1 MERARGVCDK
11 LGLVFGHV
19 KRKNKK
25 CTLLST
31 PVWLKKNEEK
41 HSADLFCAFPC
52 VSLNVLAS
60 RIRPKRVGVKEIL
73 DKNQRISLPT
83 EKKFLVVFSSV
94 HCFSVLR
101 AAERPFVSIENQE
114 GACFLLPSL
123 SQLCW
128 RLLNWIG
135 CEERA

>member
-73 DKNQRISLPT
+73 D
-83 EKKFLVVFSSV
+83 
-94 HCFSVLR
+94 
-101 AAERPFVSIENQE
+101 
-114 GACFLLPSL
+114 
-123 SQLCW
+123 
-128 RLLNWIG
+128 
-135 CEERA
+135 

>member
-1 MERARGVCDK
+1 MSEIGQRRRNGARSRCVCDK

-60 RIRPKRVGVKEIL
+60 RIRPKRVGVKQIL
-73 DKNQRISLPT
+73 DKNYRISLPT
-83 EKKFLVVFSSV
+83 EK
-94 HCFSVLR
+94 H
-101 AAERPFVSIENQE
+101 AEKDS
-114 GACFLLPSL
+114 
-123 SQLCW
+123 
-128 RLLNWIG
+128 
-135 CEERA
+135 